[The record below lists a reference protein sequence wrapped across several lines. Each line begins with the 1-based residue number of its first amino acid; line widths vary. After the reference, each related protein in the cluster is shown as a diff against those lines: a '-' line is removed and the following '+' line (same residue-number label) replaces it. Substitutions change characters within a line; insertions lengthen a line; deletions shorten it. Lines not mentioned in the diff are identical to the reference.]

1 MIVKEVINRWRI
13 VDAMSEHTYIL
24 GDSRSMEEIPDES
37 VNLVVTSPPYWN
49 LKDYDGGGD
58 EIGQG
63 DSSYQEYLEGLF
75 AVFRECTRVL
85 TPDGKIA
92 INIMPIFLTGK
103 ATKFNRRVTKTV
115 LSDLERFFEG
125 LGNMFFLSLYIWDKR
140 KIGRFSS
147 WGSYPYPPNML
158 STYPYEWIIVFSKEG
173 KRKPVEKS
181 VKESSELTHEE
192 WTTWVCNSIW
202 EMPPASAKR
211 EGHPAPF
218 PEELPRR
225 IIKIH
230 TFVGDTVLDPF
241 SGSGTTSKVAK
252 ELGRN
257 SIAYEINKEY
267 FETFKKK
274 VEWNQKGLNESH
286 KYELIDRKGKNG
298 VGHLNEHPGLNV

>member
-1 MIVKEVINRWRI
+1 MKE
-13 VDAMSEHTYIL
+13 L
-24 GDSRSMEEIPDES
+24 QDES

-49 LKDYDGGGD
+49 LKDYEGGSE

-63 DSSYQEYLEGLF
+63 NSSYEEYLQGLYD
-75 AVFRECTRVL
+75 VFRECVRVL

-92 INIMPIFLTGK
+92 INIMPLFLTGK

-115 LSDLERFFEG
+115 LSDLERFFEE

-140 KIGRFSS
+140 KIARFSS
-147 WGSYPYPPNML
+147 WGSYPYPPNLL

-173 KRKPVEKS
+173 KRKPVDKAI
-181 VKESSELTHEE
+181 KEASQLTHEE
-192 WTTWVCNSIW
+192 WTDWVCNSIW
-202 EMPPASAKR
+202 EMQPASAKR

-218 PEELPRR
+218 PDELPKR

-241 SGSGTTSKVAK
+241 AGSGTTSKVAK

-257 SIAYEINKEY
+257 SIAYDINDEY
-267 FETFKKK
+267 LETFKKK
-274 VEWNQKGLNESH
+274 VAWNQQGLDESH
-286 KYELIDRKGKNG
+286 TYELIDRR
-298 VGHLNEHPGLNV
+298 EEEE